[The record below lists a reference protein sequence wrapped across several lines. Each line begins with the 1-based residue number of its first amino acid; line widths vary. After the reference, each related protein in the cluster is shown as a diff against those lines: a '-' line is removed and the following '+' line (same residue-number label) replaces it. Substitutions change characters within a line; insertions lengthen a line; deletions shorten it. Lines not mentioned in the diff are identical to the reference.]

1 MARILV
7 IDDEPGMLSVLRE
20 MLESAGHLVVEARNG
35 AVAVRWWREHTH
47 EQTIDL
53 IVTDILMPEKDGIEV
68 IQEIRQLAPNTKV
81 IAISGHSQVVK
92 IPFLDV
98 AKRLGA
104 ARTIAKPFTMETLLN
119 VVRATLDENHSPGT
133 VN

>member
-7 IDDEPGMLSVLRE
+7 IDDEPGMLNALRE
-20 MLESAGHLVVEARNG
+20 MLESAGHQVVEAQDG
-35 AVAVRWWREHTH
+35 AVAVRWWREHAH

-53 IVTDILMPEKDGIEV
+53 ILTDILMPEKDGFEV

-92 IPFLDV
+92 IPYLDV

-104 ARTIAKPFTMETLLN
+104 VRTIAKPFTMETLLN
-119 VVRATLDENHSPGT
+119 AVRAALDEDHSPGT

>member
-1 MARILV
+1 MRCAKCWKAQVTRSWKPRT
-7 IDDEPGMLSVLRE
+7 EP
-20 MLESAGHLVVEARNG
+20 
-35 AVAVRWWREHTH
+35 WRFVGGGSTP
-47 EQTIDL
+47 TSRL
-53 IVTDILMPEKDGIEV
+53 DGFEV

-92 IPFLDV
+92 IPYLDV

-104 ARTIAKPFTMETLLN
+104 VRTIAKPFTMETLLN
-119 VVRATLDENHSPGT
+119 AVRAALDEDHSPGT